1 MLSMKRKKPSS
12 CHPTTWLLISVG
24 ATGFEPATAW
34 SQTRS
39 ATGLRYTPLFPIA
52 SAKVTSFSDPCKF
65 SCMFFLKFSFT
76 ILTTESHEKK
86 GDLLPLPQT
95 PPIIIKGK
103 EPCGTRDEQSA
114 HSIPATSRQDSVYHY
129 HERDHYLI
137 TKPETAKSLTKS
149 ARLTDKV
156 GDFVGQSRRLC
167 HVRRYPLH
175 HRRSKFRHHI
185 LFSHKLYVTL
195 QDI

>member
-1 MLSMKRKKPSS
+1 MKRKKPSS

-39 ATGLRYTPLFPIA
+39 ATGLRYTPLFRIA
-52 SAKVTSFSDPCKF
+52 SAKITPFSDPCKF
-65 SCMFFLKFSFT
+65 SYMFFLKFSFA
-76 ILTTESHEKK
+76 ILGAENHK
-86 GDLLPLPQT
+86 GKGKPLPLNHPLSST
-95 PPIIIKGK
+95 TKK
-103 EPCGTRDEQSA
+103 KKLRATKDERLTQ
-114 HSIPATSRQDSVYHY
+114 SIPTTKAQDSRHHH

-137 TKPETAKSLTKS
+137 TKPEVAKRLTKS

-185 LFSHKLYVTL
+185 LFFHKLYVTL